1 MSSAMLKGLI
11 NQIKATRTMVVID
24 ACHSRK
30 LTEECKEAECMALDQ
45 SKQFDEKVMDS
56 YLKSPGKVIFTSANV
71 FQEASD
77 GDPYKYSPFANA
89 FIASLEKRSLT
100 KIGFDSK
107 AVYKDMLNYQAD
119 KSKNKHFQS
128 EMKYCSYNDS
138 NKDDDRFIF
147 IPK

>member
-1 MSSAMLKGLI
+1 
-11 NQIKATRTMVVID
+11 
-24 ACHSRK
+24 
-30 LTEECKEAECMALDQ
+30 MALDQ
-45 SKQFDEKVMDS
+45 SKKFDKDVFDS

-77 GDPYKYSPFANA
+77 GDPYQYSPFANA
-89 FIASLEKRSLT
+89 FITSLNERSLK
-100 KIGFDSK
+100 KIEFDSK

-119 KSKNKHFQS
+119 KTKNKLFQS
-128 EMKYCSYNDS
+128 EMKYCSYNES